1 MAGRPPGHPPARGCF
16 SARNPSDP
24 LGRCRFYELPWNRV
38 TSTRTP
44 AARRV
49 PPHRRT
55 SECTCS
61 IPTHRHGRH
70 DVHAGPITTDTD
82 IGPSRTYGQET
93 RNEYERAYA
102 LHHVADAYSS
112 FFISYRHPFV
122 RESIF
127 HEKTYRIHRKQHGWK
142 FLTIA
147 GIAVFHFQLLEKY
160 RIVPC
165 SLLVHFAVRSSSNN
179 VPVL

>member
-61 IPTHRHGRH
+61 IPTHRHARH
-70 DVHAGPITTDTD
+70 DVHAGTITTDTD
-82 IGPSRTYGQET
+82 IGPSRTYEEET
-93 RNEYERAYA
+93 CNECERAYA
-102 LHHVADAYSS
+102 FHHVADAYSS
-112 FFISYRHPFV
+112 FFISYRHPFI
-122 RESIF
+122 RETIF
-127 HEKTYRIHRKQHGWK
+127 HEKTYIEY
-142 FLTIA
+142 I
-147 GIAVFHFQLLEKY
+147 ESN
-160 RIVPC
+160 IVGN
-165 SLLVHFAVRSSSNN
+165 F
-179 VPVL
+179 

>member
-1 MAGRPPGHPPARGCF
+1 MDRFDGVRRAFPRNRPRQTERNEVRNGAYEERGMSVGRRLVGRLATPRPGDVSPLGIPRT
-16 SARNPSDP
+16 

-49 PPHRRT
+49 PSHRRT

-82 IGPSRTYGQET
+82 TGPSRTYEEET

-112 FFISYRHPFV
+112 FFISYRRPFV
-122 RESIF
+122 RERIF
-127 HEKTYRIHRKQHGWK
+127 HEKTYMEYI
-142 FLTIA
+142 
-147 GIAVFHFQLLEKY
+147 
-160 RIVPC
+160 
-165 SLLVHFAVRSSSNN
+165 
-179 VPVL
+179 